1 MGGTEHARSVMG
13 ARRPAEPKRG
23 TGRRVRVTLMFTDI
37 VASTELLTA
46 IGDDAWSVLLQW
58 HDATL
63 RRLFIRHGGQE
74 VKQVG
79 DGFFAVFGDTS
90 DAIACALAI
99 QQALSTSR
107 RAGRLTPQVRIGV
120 HEAEVTQ
127 TRGDFNGRGVHEA
140 ARIAALGEADE
151 VVDQRAD
158 ACPGVPRVR
167 HPPAA
172 HGDAARLPRA
182 GRARLGGRG
191 ARRMNTRNVDPTD
204 IHTAG
209 IHKTEGATR

>member
-1 MGGTEHARSVMG
+1 
-13 ARRPAEPKRG
+13 
-23 TGRRVRVTLMFTDI
+23 MFTDI

-99 QQALSTSR
+99 QQALSTRR

-127 TRGDFNGRGVHEA
+127 TRDDFIGRGVHEA

-151 VVDQRAD
+151 VVTSAPTLARA
-158 ACPGVPRVR
+158 C
-167 HPPAA
+167 HEFAA
-172 HGDAARLPRA
+172 HRPR
-182 GRARLGGRG
+182 RATLRG
-191 ARRMNTRNVDPTD
+191 FPEPVDLVSV
-204 IHTAG
+204 
-209 IHKTEGATR
+209 GAELVG